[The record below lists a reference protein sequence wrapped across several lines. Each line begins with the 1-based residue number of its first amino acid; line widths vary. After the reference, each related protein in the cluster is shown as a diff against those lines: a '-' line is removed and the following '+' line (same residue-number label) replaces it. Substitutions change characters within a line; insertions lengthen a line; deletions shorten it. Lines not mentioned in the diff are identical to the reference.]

1 MKIVCGLLQA
11 ADAQYG
17 VDAPRVGP
25 HQLVKF
31 DGDKITLDIAGDEIV
46 LENGWSITPLTDLEV
61 SLYNY
66 PVYKVESV

>member
-1 MKIVCGLLQA
+1 MKIVYGLLQA

-17 VDAPRVGP
+17 VNAPRVGP

-31 DGDKITLDIAGDEIV
+31 EGDKITLDIAGDE
-46 LENGWSITPLTDLEV
+46 NGWKITSLTALEV

-66 PVYKVESV
+66 AVYKVEYM